1 MTCGPHMVPRRYST
15 PALTAQRSTFKS
27 VEIGNR
33 VAAAAYLVAGS
44 GSPCLRGQ
52 SHACRWGQAGVSRPW
67 LCGANLRM
75 GNQVGA
81 LSAPDG
87 VPAGLRKRLS
97 VTLTIAG

>member
-1 MTCGPHMVPRRYST
+1 MIRRVVSASARMTCGPHMVPRRYST

-52 SHACRWGQAGVSRPW
+52 SDACRWGQPAVAVRSQP
-67 LCGANLRM
+67 AHY
-75 GNQVGA
+75 
-81 LSAPDG
+81 APVKRERDG
-87 VPAGLRKRLS
+87 ELG
-97 VTLTIAG
+97 G